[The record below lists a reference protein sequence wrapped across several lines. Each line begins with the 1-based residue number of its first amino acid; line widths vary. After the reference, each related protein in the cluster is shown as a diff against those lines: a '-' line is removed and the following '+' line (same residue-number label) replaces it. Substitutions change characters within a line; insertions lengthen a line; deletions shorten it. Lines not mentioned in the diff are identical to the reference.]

1 LSVHDFRLLLMD
13 DDASAQGT
21 RTLDTLGGA
30 VLAKVA
36 RLGAGQSAV
45 VECA

>member
-1 LSVHDFRLLLMD
+1 MSVHDLRLVLMD

-21 RTLDTLGGA
+21 GALDTLGGA
-30 VLAKVA
+30 VLARLA
-36 RLGAGQSAV
+36 RLGTGQSPV